1 MTKLDKVLIEEAHKS
16 NSAVI
21 GLMQDTKKLTQAV
34 SKFRS
39 KFGAK
44 YYTDCCKMMNE
55 IQEIADTLTDNEK
68 SEKDLMLNL
77 MDYLKD
83 NYLQERSF
91 TKIDY

>member
-1 MTKLDKVLIEEAHKS
+1 MIKLDKVLIGEAPKS
-16 NSAVI
+16 NSDVMD
-21 GLMQDTKKLTQAV
+21 LMANTRTLSKAV

-44 YYTDCCKMMNE
+44 YYADCCKMMNE
-55 IQEIADTLTDNEK
+55 IQEIADKLTNDSK
-68 SEKDLMLNL
+68 SERDLMLNL

-83 NYLQERSF
+83 NYLQERQF